1 MKPRPCSACGETV
14 VGAVKNPLN
23 THGTPL
29 LHRLT
34 CAANVDST
42 QKKVDMT
49 MTAPDL
55 VDPFEDIGP
64 PRDRY
69 GRPRLIPAGGG
80 ERTAFTRMSALA
92 GYVCDDFGLST
103 WTQRLLAIGLGRRED
118 LRALIAALP
127 ELNDAQ
133 CSTSSLSKAQKEQ
146 DVATKKKL
154 DEYIELALEA
164 AGRNYKANY
173 GSAVH
178 GMIEKGSSDGASD
191 QMRTDVDSCLSAFRE
206 HGIEIVATEQFV
218 ANDALRAAGSFDYL
232 LRTPRWGV
240 ILGDCK
246 TGKVDGKGLQ
256 FAVQMS
262 GYVDGDLYDWHDDTR
277 RPLESL
283 TAGEAVN
290 RDVGL
295 LVHVPLGGAKTVL
308 KPVNLVAGRKAALQ
322 AVAVR
327 DLRDRK
333 DYLGPELVT
342 S

>member
-1 MKPRPCSACGETV
+1 
-14 VGAVKNPLN
+14 
-23 THGTPL
+23 
-29 LHRLT
+29 
-34 CAANVDST
+34 
-42 QKKVDMT
+42 
-49 MTAPDL
+49 MTAVQPEII
-55 VDPFEDIGP
+55 DPFEDIGP

-69 GRPRLIPAGGG
+69 GRPLLIPPGGG
-80 ERTAFTRMSALA
+80 ERTAYTRMSTLA
-92 GYVCDDFGLST
+92 GFVCDDFGLST

-127 ELNDAQ
+127 ELNDAE
-133 CSTSSLSKAQKEQ
+133 CSTSTLSKAQKEQ

-173 GSAVH
+173 GTAVH
-178 GMIEKGSSDGASD
+178 GMIEKGSTEGAGE
-191 QMRTDVDSCLSAFRE
+191 QMKADVETCLAAFRE
-206 HGIEIVATEQFV
+206 HGIEIISTEQFV
-218 ANDALRAAGSFDYL
+218 ANETLRAAGSFDYL
-232 LRTPRWGV
+232 LRTPKWGM
-240 ILGDCK
+240 IPGDCK
-246 TGKVDGKGLQ
+246 TGKIDGKGLQ
-256 FAVQMS
+256 FAVQLS
-262 GYVDGDLYDWHDDTR
+262 GYVGGEVYDWHDDSR

-283 TAGEAVN
+283 TGGEPIN

-327 DLRDRK
+327 DLRKRK